1 MRDRILEGMKK
12 YLEGRVAHQKLN
24 IENILEHPETG
35 QSAIVEILDERL
47 EHLALEQSKLE
58 NLALFTEY

>member
-1 MRDRILEGMKK
+1 MRDRILENMKK
-12 YLEGRVAHQKLN
+12 YLEGRVTHQKMN
-24 IENILEHPETG
+24 IENLLENPEVG
-35 QSAIVEILDERL
+35 GHAIVEILDERL